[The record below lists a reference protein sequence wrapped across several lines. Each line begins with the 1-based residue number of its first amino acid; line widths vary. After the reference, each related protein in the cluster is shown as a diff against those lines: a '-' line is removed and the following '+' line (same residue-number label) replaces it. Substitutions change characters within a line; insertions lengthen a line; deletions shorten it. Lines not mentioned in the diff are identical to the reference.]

1 MTEKLFYKDQYI
13 EKFRANVL
21 SCEKKNKEFYV
32 ILDKSAFYPEGG
44 GQPGDSGYIGEA
56 RVTDTVEIDG
66 NQIHICDREV
76 TGECECKIDRDKRF
90 LYMQLHSAEH
100 IFSGILHGL
109 TGFDN
114 VGFHIGKNY
123 EVTVDFNGAVSDEI
137 LMLAEE
143 KTNDKI
149 FENVEIKE
157 VFPREEEIEKLNF
170 RSKKEINSKLRLI
183 EIPGADL
190 CACCGTHVKYTGEIG
205 LLKVLSCYN
214 YKQGVRITLAIGKK
228 ALYDYREKCENVT
241 QISVSL
247 CAKTGEVAQAVEKLK
262 EKHNDTRI
270 ELNNTK
276 RELFETKCESVKAD
290 FPVVFDGA
298 SNADNARIL
307 ADMLAQSKKIGIA
320 FSGDDEKGYKY
331 AVVSLSEDVREI
343 GKKINSLLD
352 GKGGA
357 KPEMAMGN
365 VKATRAQIEKVIKE
379 II

>member
-13 EKFRANVL
+13 KNFKAKVL

-44 GQPGDSGYIGEA
+44 GQPGDTGYIGEA
-56 RVTDTVEIDG
+56 RVIDTVEKNG
-66 NQIHICDREV
+66 NHIHICDREV
-76 TGECECKIDRDKRF
+76 TGECECEIDREKRF
-90 LYMQLHSAEH
+90 LFMQIHSGEH
-100 IFSGILHGL
+100 IFSGILNKL

-114 VGFHIGKNY
+114 VGFHIGKNA
-123 EVTVDFNGAVSDEI
+123 EVTVDFNGVVSNDI
-137 LMLAEE
+137 LMQAEE

-157 VFPREEEIEKLNF
+157 VFPNEKEIENLKY

-190 CACCGTHVKYTGEIG
+190 CACCGTHVKRTGEIG
-205 LLKVLSCYN
+205 LVKVLSCYN
-214 YKQGVRITLAIGKK
+214 YKQGVRITLAMGKK
-228 ALYDYREKCENVT
+228 ALYDYREKCENVS

-262 EKHNDTRI
+262 EKHNETRI
-270 ELNNTK
+270 ELNNVKT
-276 RELFETKCESVKAD
+276 ELFKTKCENVEAD

-298 SNADNARIL
+298 SNAENARVL
-307 ADMLAQSKKIGIA
+307 ADMLAQSKKIGFA
-320 FSGDDEKGYKY
+320 FSGDDENGYKY
-331 AVVSLSEDVREI
+331 AVVSLSEDLREI
-343 GKKINSLLD
+343 GKKINTLLE

-357 KPEMAMGN
+357 KSEMAMGN
-365 VKATRAQIEKVIKE
+365 VKATREQIEKVIKE

>member
-21 SCEKKNKEFYV
+21 SCEKKNKEYYV
-32 ILDKSAFYPEGG
+32 ILDKSAFYPVGG

-56 RVTDTVEIDG
+56 RVTDTVEI
-66 NQIHICDREV
+66 NESQIHICDREV
-76 TGECECKIDRDKRF
+76 KGECECKIDRDKRF
-90 LYMQLHSAEH
+90 LYMQLHSGEH

-123 EVTVDFNGAVSDEI
+123 EVAVDFNGAVSNEI

-228 ALYDYREKCENVT
+228 ALYDYREKCENVA

-270 ELNNTK
+270 ELNNIK
-276 RELFETKCESVKAD
+276 RELFGTKCESVKAD

-298 SNADNARIL
+298 SNAENARIL

-357 KPEMAMGN
+357 KPEMAMGK
-365 VKATRAQIEKVIKE
+365 VKATRVQIEKFVKE
-379 II
+379 IF